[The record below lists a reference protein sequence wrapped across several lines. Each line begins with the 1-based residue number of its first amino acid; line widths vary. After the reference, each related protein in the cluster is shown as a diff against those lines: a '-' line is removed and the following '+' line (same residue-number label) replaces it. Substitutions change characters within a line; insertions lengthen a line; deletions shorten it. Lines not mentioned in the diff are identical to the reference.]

1 MKKSLNISLLFFVML
16 SVTVTVF
23 AENASKSQK
32 RIVSVG
38 GGLTEIIYAL
48 GAQNTLVGVDTT
60 SKHPSEAMQLPQ
72 VGYQRRLSAEGVLSL
87 SPSLLMVTT
96 DAGPEDVLQKIK
108 GAGVPIITLSKEYTV
123 EGVLK
128 NIEKVA
134 EALGKTAEGGAL
146 IKKIKS
152 DHAKVMESLPKT
164 DKKPS
169 VAFFISLAKGSPMAG
184 GKDSSADHMIRMAGG
199 ENAFKS
205 FTSYKPISQESMIV
219 AAPEVILIARHAA
232 KGMSDADLYN
242 HKSLSQTPA
251 AKNKKIFV
259 VDTLLM
265 LGYGPRIAEAI
276 GVVSKQIHATKK
288 PDNG

>member
-1 MKKSLNISLLFFVML
+1 MKRTISFSFLFFILMVC
-16 SVTVTVF
+16 SSSVF
-23 AENASKSQK
+23 AENVSENKK

-38 GGLTEIIYAL
+38 GGLTEIIFAL
-48 GAQNTLVGVDTT
+48 GAQGTLVGVDTT
-60 SKHPSEAMQLPQ
+60 SKYPTEATALPQ

-87 SPSLLMVTT
+87 NPSLLMVTT

-134 EALGKTAEGGAL
+134 KALGKVDEGHAL

-152 DHAKVMESLPKT
+152 DYIKVTESLPES

-199 ENAFKS
+199 KNAFQS

-219 AAPEVILIARHAA
+219 ASPEVILIARHAA
-232 KGMSDADLYN
+232 KGMSDADLYS

-251 AKNKKIFV
+251 AKNKKIIV

-276 GVVSKQIHATKK
+276 GVVSKQIHSGK
-288 PDNG
+288 